1 MADEGGGSGFRRK
14 AVQPTTGSGLD
25 ACRRTGSGLER
36 PPRRRASRSESS
48 PANPCFCGGAAP
60 DGSRLRAREPDRA
73 PLGPEMRVLVSQFL
87 GLSVSWLLR
96 LWVSEFRAGFLFLV
110 LYPAAS
116 RQPPA
121 NLPPTSRQ
129 PAHTQLVHTQLA
141 HTQLNTPL
149 PHTQLVHTQLAHT
162 QLNTPLPHTQLVHTQ
177 LAHTQ
182 LVHTQ
187 LVHTQLVF
195 TQLAHTQLAHTQL
208 AHTQLVHTQLAHTQ
222 LVHTQL
228 VHTQLVHTQLAHT
241 LLVHTQL
248 AHTHNSTHHFLTHN
262 LSTRNLL
269 THNLS
274 THTQLVHTQLHS
286 YTTQHT
292 TYSHTTCSH
301 TTQLTQLVN
310 QKNKKATFIYQKK
323 GCYSGSH
330 HLPKITILRSGC
342 ASTVVIII
350 IITTFFFYDCPVNE
364 INPGGPLVIQ
374 LFSINFDLFFFE
386 NSIVRGLI

>member
-60 DGSRLRAREPDRA
+60 DGSQLRAREPDRA

-121 NLPPTSRQ
+121 NLPPTRS
-129 PAHTQLVHTQLA
+129 HTTC
-141 HTQLNTPL
+141 
-149 PHTQLVHTQLAHT
+149 PHTTCSHTTQHTTSSHTTCPHTTCSHTTQHTTSSHTTCSHTTCSHTTCPHTTCPHTTCLHTTCPHTTCPHTTRSHTTCPHTTCSHTTCPHTTCPHTTCPHTTCSHTTCPHTTCPHT

-182 LVHTQ
+182 LVH
-187 LVHTQLVF
+187 
-195 TQLAHTQLAHTQL
+195 
-208 AHTQLVHTQLAHTQ
+208 
-222 LVHTQL
+222 
-228 VHTQLVHTQLAHT
+228 
-241 LLVHTQL
+241 
-248 AHTHNSTHHFLTHN
+248 
-262 LSTRNLL
+262 
-269 THNLS
+269 

-350 IITTFFFYDCPVNE
+350 ITFFFFMTA
-364 INPGGPLVIQ
+364 PLTKLIQ
-374 LFSINFDLFFFE
+374 VDRWLSNYFQLILICFFSRTLLFED
-386 NSIVRGLI
+386 